1 MKTSLKTMFTTVIIV
16 FCSILALFLFIKW
29 HNSNAIVEVA
39 ISQPGMDNAPD
50 PASLSKLANVNIGE
64 FFQKF
69 SDIPAKES
77 DSWPQFRG
85 KLSDNIVA
93 NSVKLADL
101 WQEGGPKVLW
111 SIALLGEGHAAPA
124 VHAGRVYL
132 LDYDEKERADALR
145 CFSLDDGKEIW
156 RRWYRVKA
164 KRNHGISRTVP
175 AVSDKYVVTI
185 GPKCQVMCVDANS
198 GDLKWGLDLV
208 KDFGSKEPFWFTGQ
222 CPIINENIAI
232 VAPCGKDILMMGVD
246 CESGKIIWQT
256 PNPDKWAMSHSSI
269 MPVKLYGKNMYVY
282 AALGGIVAVSA
293 EKDSVGKVV
302 WKTKKW
308 NCSVIAPTIL
318 HLGEGR
324 FFITAGYG
332 AGSMVF
338 QVKKDYSVEVVTKYK
353 PNKGLA
359 SEQQTPIVYNGYI
372 YGIQPKDG
380 GKLRKEFVCY
390 TVSDTMNPVW
400 SSGDR
405 FGLGPYIIADNK
417 IYILNDKGVLTMI
430 RLSSNEY
437 KILGRAKIMDG
448 HDAWGP
454 IAIVG
459 DKLLLRDLTR
469 LFCLDVGSDTQD
481 KSKDSKFR

>member
-1 MKTSLKTMFTTVIIV
+1 MMKTSLKTIFTAVIMG
-16 FCSILALFLFIKW
+16 FFSFLALFLFIQW
-29 HNSNAIVEVA
+29 LNSDSIVD
-39 ISQPGMDNAPD
+39 ISISKPGMDNAPD
-50 PASLSKLANVNIGE
+50 AASLSKLVDVNIGE

-69 SDIPAKES
+69 SGVPSK
-77 DSWPQFRG
+77 DSATWPKFRG

-93 NSVKLADL
+93 GSAKLADI
-101 WQEGGPKVLW
+101 WAKSGPRKLW
-111 SIALLGEGHAAPA
+111 SIKLLGEGHAAPA
-124 VHAGRVYL
+124 VYGGRVYL

-145 CFSLDDGKEIW
+145 CLSLDDGKEIW

-175 AVSDKYVVTI
+175 AVTDKYVVTI
-185 GPKCQVMCVDANS
+185 GPKCQVMCVNSNS
-198 GDLKWGLDLV
+198 GDLKWGLDMV
-208 KDFGSKEPFWFTGQ
+208 KDCGTKEPFWFTGQ
-222 CPIINENIAI
+222 CPIIEDDVAI
-232 VAPCGKDILMMGVD
+232 LAPCGKDILMMGVD
-246 CESGKIIWQT
+246 CESGKILWQV
-256 PNPDKWAMSHSSI
+256 PNPDKWQMSHSSI
-269 MPVKLYGKNMYVY
+269 MPIKLYGKRMYVY
-282 AALGGIVAVSA
+282 AALGGIVAISA
-293 EKDSVGKVV
+293 EKATLGQVV
-302 WKTKKW
+302 WKTKEW

-318 HLGEGR
+318 HLGDGD

-338 QVKKDYSVEVVTKYK
+338 KVKKDYSIEVIARYK

-359 SEQQTPIVYNGYI
+359 SEQQTPIVYNKYI

-390 TVSDTMNPVW
+390 AINDTKTPVW

-417 IYILNDKGVLTMI
+417 IYILDDKGVLTMI
-430 RLSSNEY
+430 RLSQKGY
-437 KILGRAKIMDG
+437 KVLGRSKIMDG

-459 DKLLLRDLTR
+459 RKLLLRDLTR
-469 LFCLDVGSDTQD
+469 LFCIDIGE
-481 KSKDSKFR
+481 